1 MNEAKPSAN
10 GDNGR
15 DEKTGR
21 FLAGNSCSPG
31 NPFTGKVMRLK
42 TALLDAVDEQDLH
55 DVIATLVHKARDGDV
70 AAAKVLLDRMLG
82 PAKEPPEEPP
92 VDPREIFRNYLSF
105 LTPAGRSKLVTLVKN
120 DSGTKAAIEAQRREG
135 EGVASVGEQG
145 A

>member
-1 MNEAKPSAN
+1 MTPPAN

-15 DEKTGR
+15 DENTGR
-21 FLAGNSCSPG
+21 FLPGNSCSPG

-42 TALLDAVDEQDLH
+42 TALLDAVDEQDLQ

-92 VDPREIFRNYLSF
+92 LDPREIFKHHLSF
-105 LTPAGRSKLVTLVKN
+105 LSPGGLSKLVALVKN
-120 DSGTKAAIEAQRREG
+120 DAGTKAAVEAQRRVG
-135 EGVASVGEQG
+135 EGVGSVRDEDG
-145 A
+145 